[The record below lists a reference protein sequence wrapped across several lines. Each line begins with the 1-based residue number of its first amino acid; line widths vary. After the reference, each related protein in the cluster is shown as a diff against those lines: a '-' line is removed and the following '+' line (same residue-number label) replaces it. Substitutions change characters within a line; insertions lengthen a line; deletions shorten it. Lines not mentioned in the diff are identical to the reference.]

1 MASCGYCGS
10 TILFG
15 GVRSGDQRFCDRKC
29 AQKAAVTEAV
39 KHLPPH
45 AIEEAIAQIR
55 RSNCPK
61 CGGMG
66 PLDARRYYQVW
77 SALFMTRWSSTTQ
90 VSCHSCA
97 TRRSLG
103 AIAYCLLLGW
113 WGFPWGIVMTPTQ
126 ISRNLRAMRER
137 STDAQPSLTLRNFA
151 MIQLGTRMA
160 SMPMPDGSSA
170 TVAPAIHPG
179 R

>member
-1 MASCGYCGS
+1 MASCGFCGS

-15 GVRSGDQRFCDRKC
+15 GVRAGQQRFCDRKC
-29 AQKAAVTEAV
+29 AQKAAVAEAV
-39 KHLPPH
+39 RRLPGDV
-45 AIEEAIAQIR
+45 IEQAIAQIR

-61 CGGMG
+61 CGSPG
-66 PLDARRYYQVW
+66 PLDARRYYKVW

-103 AIAYCLLLGW
+103 AIAYCLFLGW
-113 WGFPWGIVMTPTQ
+113 WGFPWGIFMTPAQ
-126 ISRNLRAMRER
+126 IGRNLRAMRER
-137 STDAQPSLTLRNFA
+137 STDSQPSRTLRNFA
-151 MIQLGTRMA
+151 MTQLGARMV
-160 SMPMPDGSSA
+160 GSAPAAGQGA